1 MQFELS
7 KEYIERLQT
16 AIEENDTAFIVNTM
30 DEQHPADITAV
41 LHELDTPES
50 KFVTDLLPKEITA
63 DIISNLDDDTRKRFI
78 KVFDSDEVASLLPFM
93 NSDDAADLLDEQ
105 PVKFREEVIALIN
118 DVETANNIIELLHYD
133 EDCAGGLMAKELIKA
148 NINWSVI
155 QTIEEI
161 RNQAENVD
169 KIFSVYVVDDN
180 DRLLGIVSVKKILL
194 ARANTLISDIY
205 ESDIIS
211 IESYRED
218 WEVVDLIRKYDLE
231 AIPVVNMAGKLLGV
245 ITVDDVVDVITEQ
258 AVEEQQIMSGITQNV
273 EEDDNVWRSTRARL
287 PWLLIGMIGGLTGA
301 QFMGFFEGDLKL
313 IPAMAFFIPLI
324 TATGGNVGIQS
335 STIMIQ
341 SLAASTGLE
350 SSYLLRIIK
359 VLLIALLN
367 ASIMCTIVFGF
378 VLLTGEEPKLAT
390 VVALA
395 LFSVVILASLMGTI
409 TPIIL
414 DKLGINPA
422 LASGPFITTAN
433 DLIGLGVYFGVAHS
447 LFGL

>member
-1 MQFELS
+1 MQLELS

-16 AIEENDTAFIVNTM
+16 AIEEQDVDFVVQSM
-30 DEQHPADITAV
+30 QEQHPADITAV
-41 LHELDTPES
+41 LHELDTAES
-50 KFVTDLLPKEITA
+50 KFVVDQLDNEITA
-63 DIISNLDDDTRKRFI
+63 EIISNLDVDTRKRFL
-78 KVFDSDEVASLLPFM
+78 KVFESEEVALLLPFM
-93 NSDDAADLLDEQ
+93 NSDDATDLLEEQ
-105 PVKFREEVIALIN
+105 PVKFREEVIALID

-133 EDCAGGLMAKELIKA
+133 DDCAGGLMAKELIKA
-148 NINWSVI
+148 NINWSVV

-161 RNQAENVD
+161 RSQAENVD

-194 ARANTLISDIY
+194 ARANTLIADIF

-231 AIPVVNMAGKLLGV
+231 AIPVVNMAGRLLGV
-245 ITVDDVVDVITEQ
+245 ITIDDVVDVITEQ

-301 QFMGFFEGDLKL
+301 QFMGFFENDLQL
-313 IPAMAFFIPLI
+313 VPAMAFFIPLI

-341 SLAASTGLE
+341 SLASSTGLE
-350 SSYLLRIIK
+350 SSFLLRIIK

-367 ASIMCTIVFGF
+367 ASIMCSIVFGF
-378 VLLTGEEPKLAT
+378 VLISGQETKLAS
-390 VVALA
+390 VVSLA

-433 DLIGLGVYFGVAHS
+433 DLIGLGVYFGMAHL
-447 LFGL
+447 LFGM

>member
-30 DEQHPADITAV
+30 EEQHPADITAV

-50 KFVTDLLPKEITA
+50 KFVTDLLPKDITA

-78 KVFDSDEVASLLPFM
+78 KVFDSDEVAALLPYM

-105 PVKFREEVIALIN
+105 PVKFREEVISLIT

-273 EEDDNVWRSTRARL
+273 EEDDNVWHSTRARL

>member
-1 MQFELS
+1 MQFELT

-30 DEQHPADITAV
+30 EEQHPADITAV

-78 KVFDSDEVASLLPFM
+78 KVFESEEVAALLPFM
-93 NSDDAADLLDEQ
+93 NSDDAADMLDEQ
-105 PVKFREEVIALIN
+105 PVKFREEVIALID

-133 EDCAGGLMAKELIKA
+133 DDCAGGLMAKELIKA
-148 NINWSVI
+148 NFNWSVI

-194 ARANTLISDIY
+194 ARANTLIADIF

-245 ITVDDVVDVITEQ
+245 ITIDDVVDVITEQ

-350 SSYLLRIIK
+350 SSYLVRIIK